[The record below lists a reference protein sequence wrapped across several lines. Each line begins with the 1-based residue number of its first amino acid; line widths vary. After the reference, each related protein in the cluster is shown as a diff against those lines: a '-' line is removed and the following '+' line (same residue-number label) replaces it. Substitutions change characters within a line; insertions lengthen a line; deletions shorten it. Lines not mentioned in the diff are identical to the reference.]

1 MQKLT
6 ITIALAV
13 IALALGITTTTTTTT
28 MQIQPAYSQPL
39 HCATVDRD
47 SESITNCVTPG
58 KDASFTRCDPL
69 RGCTD
74 PLPIDPQQ
82 AGKTIGSNQKFCAQR
97 TDVECSVTKELP
109 TGGPE

>member
-13 IALALGITTTTTTTT
+13 IALALGTTTITTTT
-28 MQIQPAYSQPL
+28 MQIQPAYSQPF
-39 HCATVDRD
+39 HCATVDRV
-47 SESITNCVTPG
+47 ITSCITPG
-58 KDASFTRCDPL
+58 KDASSTRCDPI

-74 PLPIDPQQ
+74 PIPIDPQQ
-82 AGKTIGSNQKFCAQR
+82 AGKAIGGNQKFCAQR

>member
-13 IALALGITTTTTTTT
+13 IALALGITTTTTT

-39 HCATVDRD
+39 HCTTVGTGG
-47 SESITNCVTPG
+47 ESFTRCITPG
-58 KDASFTRCDPL
+58 KDASFFNCDPI

-74 PLPIDPQQ
+74 PNPIDPQQ
-82 AGKTIGSNQKFCAQR
+82 AGKAIGSNQKFCAQR
-97 TDVECSVTKELP
+97 TDVECSVTKEPP